1 MRNSL
6 AVLAAVSLTAGARL
20 AAQTPLATYADAF
33 ETRAGAATPAISYDV
48 RVDTARSRL
57 SIVMH
62 VERAPATVRIA
73 IPRWAPGAYRLVDF
87 AARLRAVTVV
97 TSAGERRVADSALAG
112 KPVWPAPDAPALAVP
127 GGVLEVR
134 YDVVGDSSPNNRA
147 FLRSSGALLDGPG
160 TYLYL
165 PGQTLAPARVHFDVP
180 PTWRIVTGL
189 RPTFDP
195 ASFFAPSYDVLI
207 DSPVL
212 MGDARSLA
220 VRQLDVEGVPHRVA
234 WWRRPGA
241 PAFDTAAFV
250 APIPPIVEQV
260 KRIFGWI
267 PYRDYSFLFIDGTGG
282 GLEHLNSTTIGI
294 SAAAVARDPLAH
306 VDVTAHEYFHHWN
319 VKRIRPIA
327 LGPFDYQR
335 ATRTRSLWLSE
346 GVTDY
351 FAGAIVRRAGLVTDS
366 AARDALASSIESY
379 LGNPASSV
387 LAPERSS
394 FTAWD
399 TPVVN
404 HGYSLSYYLSG
415 GLLGEILDVRLRARN
430 EASGGMDALMRRLR
444 DRYAGPRGFTDADIR
459 REASAVCG
467 CDMSSFFASYV
478 AGAKT
483 LPLDDF
489 AAALGWRL
497 VVERAP
503 ATDSGG
509 NALPDRR
516 AGIIPYGG
524 AGSAG
529 GAMGGP
535 LKLAVGDPASAWGR
549 AGLTTGDTLIAVN
562 GEPVATASGFRA
574 LLASLAIGDSVTVL
588 VRRGGERSFVVHV
601 AGYDR
606 TRVRLDEVPSPS
618 AAQLRARDRWM
629 HGESGRGR
637 PPVREDTTAAP

>member
-1 MRNSL
+1 MRIPF
-6 AVLAAVSLTAGARL
+6 AVLAAASLTGAVRL

-33 ETRAGAATPAISYDV
+33 ETRAGAATPAIRYEV
-48 RVDTARSRL
+48 RVDTVASRL

-62 VERAPATVRIA
+62 VERSPATVRIA

-97 TSAGERRVADSALAG
+97 TSTGEQRVADSALAG
-112 KPVWPAPDAPALAVP
+112 KSVWPAPNAAPLAVP
-127 GGVLEVR
+127 GGTLEIR
-134 YDVVGDSSPNNRA
+134 YEVTGDSSPNNRA
-147 FLRSSGALLDGPG
+147 FLRGSGALLDGPG

-165 PGQTLAPARVHFDVP
+165 LGQTLAPARVHFDVP
-180 PTWRIVTGL
+180 PRWRIVSGL
-189 RPTFDP
+189 RPTFDA

-212 MGDARSLA
+212 MGDARSLV
-220 VRQLDVEGVPHRVA
+220 VRELDVEGVPHRVA

-241 PAFDTAAFV
+241 APFDTAAFV
-250 APIPPIVEQV
+250 APVPAIVEQT

-294 SAAAVARDPLAH
+294 STAAIARDSLAH
-306 VDVTAHEYFHHWN
+306 LDVTAHEYFHHWN
-319 VKRIRPIA
+319 VKRIRPLA

-335 ATRTRSLWLSE
+335 VTRTRSLWLSE

-351 FAGAIVRRAGLVTDS
+351 FAGAIVRRAGLVSES

-379 LGNPASSV
+379 LGNPASAV

-399 TPVVN
+399 TPIVN

-415 GLLGEILDVRLRARN
+415 GLLGEILDVRLRSHN
-430 EASGGMDALMRRLR
+430 ERSGGMDALMRRLR
-444 DRYAGPRGFTDADIR
+444 DRYAGPHGFTDADIR

-467 CDMSSFFASYV
+467 CDMSSFFASHV
-478 AGAKT
+478 AGGKT
-483 LPLDDF
+483 LPLTDL

-503 ATDSGG
+503 AVDSGG
-509 NALPDRR
+509 NPLADRR
-516 AGIIPYGG
+516 VGIIPYGG

-529 GAMGGP
+529 GAMGGA
-535 LKLAVGDPASAWGR
+535 LKLSVSDPTSAWGR
-549 AGLTTGDTLIAVN
+549 AGLISGDTLLAVN
-562 GEPVATASGFRA
+562 ETPITSAAALRT
-574 LLASLAIGDSVTVL
+574 LLAPLAIGDSVEVR
-588 VRRGGERSFVVHV
+588 VRRGGERSFLVHIT
-601 AGYDR
+601 GYGR
-606 TRVRLDEVPSPS
+606 
-618 AAQLRARDRWM
+618 LRARLEELPSPTPAQERARERWM
-629 HGESGRGR
+629 HG
-637 PPVREDTTAAP
+637 DTTATQ

>member
-1 MRNSL
+1 MRIPL
-6 AVLAAVSLTAGARL
+6 ALVAAASLTGAARL
-20 AAQTPLATYADAF
+20 AAQAPLTTYADAF
-33 ETRAGAATPAISYDV
+33 ETRAGAATPVIRYDV
-48 RVDTARSRL
+48 RVDTGVSRL
-57 SIVMH
+57 SVLMH
-62 VERAPATVRIA
+62 IERAPATVRIA

-87 AARLRAVTVV
+87 AARLRGVTVV

-112 KPVWPAPDAPALAVP
+112 KSVWPAPNAPALAVP
-127 GGVLEVR
+127 GGTLEVR
-134 YDVVGDSSPNNRA
+134 YEIVGDSSPNNRA
-147 FLRSSGALLDGPG
+147 FLRSSGALLDGPA

-165 PGQTLAPARVHFDVP
+165 LGQTLAPARVHFDVP
-180 PTWRIVTGL
+180 SSWRIVTGL

-195 ASFFAPSYDVLI
+195 ASFFAPSYDVLV
-207 DSPVL
+207 DTPVL

-220 VRQLDVEGVPHRVA
+220 VRQLDVDGVPHRVA

-241 PAFDTAAFV
+241 APFDTAAFV
-250 APIPPIVEQV
+250 APVPAIVEQV

-294 SAAAVARDPLAH
+294 SAASIARDSLAH

-319 VKRIRPIA
+319 VKRIRPAA

-335 ATRTRSLWLSE
+335 VTRTRSLWLSE

-351 FAGAIVRRAGLVTDS
+351 FAGAIVRRAGLVS
-366 AARDALASSIESY
+366 ERAARDALASSIESY
-379 LGNPASSV
+379 LANPASAV
-387 LAPERSS
+387 LSPERSS

-415 GLLGEILDVRLRARN
+415 GLLGEILDVRLRARH

-444 DRYAGPRGFTDADIR
+444 DRYAGAHGFTDADIR

-478 AGAKT
+478 AGSRT
-483 LPLDDF
+483 LPLADL
-489 AAALGWRL
+489 ATALGWKL

-503 ATDSGG
+503 AVDSGG
-509 NALPDRR
+509 NPLPDRR
-516 AGIIPYGG
+516 IGIIPYGG

-535 LKLAVGDPASAWGR
+535 LKLSVGDPTSSWGR
-549 AGLTTGDTLIAVN
+549 AGLISGDTLVAVN
-562 GEPVATASGFRA
+562 DHPVPTVAALRA
-574 LLASLAIGDSVTVL
+574 MFAPLAIGDSVTVR

-601 AGYDR
+601 TAYDR
-606 TRVRLDEVPSPS
+606 
-618 AAQLRARDRWM
+618 LRAHLEELPSLTPAQQRARARWL
-629 HGESGRGR
+629 HG
-637 PPVREDTTAAP
+637 DTTATH

>member
-1 MRNSL
+1 MRISL
-6 AVLAAVSLTAGARL
+6 ALLAAASLSGAARL
-20 AAQTPLATYADAF
+20 VAQAPLSTYADAF
-33 ETRAGAATPAISYDV
+33 ETRAGAATPAIRYDI
-48 RVDTARSRL
+48 RVDTAASRL
-57 SIVMH
+57 SIVMR

-87 AARLRAVTVV
+87 ASRLRNVTVV
-97 TSAGERRVADSALAG
+97 TSAGETRVADSALAG
-112 KPVWPAPDAPALAVP
+112 KSVWPAPDASPLSVP
-127 GGVLEVR
+127 GGTLDVR
-134 YDVVGDSSPNNRA
+134 YEVAGDSSPNNRA
-147 FLRSSGALLDGPG
+147 FLRGSGALLDGPA

-165 PGQTLAPARVHFDVP
+165 LGHTLAPARVHLDVP
-180 PTWRIVTGL
+180 SGWRIVTGL
-189 RPTFDP
+189 RPTFDS

-220 VRQLDVEGVPHRVA
+220 VRQLEIEGVPHRVA

-241 PAFDTAAFV
+241 PAFDTTAFV
-250 APIPPIVEQV
+250 APVPRIVEQV

-282 GLEHLNSTTIGI
+282 GLEHLSSTTIGI
-294 SAAAVARDPLAH
+294 SAGAVARDSLAH

-351 FAGAIVRRAGLVTDS
+351 FASAIVRRAGLVSDS

-379 LGNPASSV
+379 LGNPASAV
-387 LAPERSS
+387 LAPEQSS

-415 GLLGEILDVRLRARN
+415 GLLGEILDVRLRARD
-430 EASGGMDALMRRLR
+430 AKSGGMDALMRRLR
-444 DRYAGPRGFTDADIR
+444 DRYAGARGFTDADIR

-467 CDMSSFFASYV
+467 CDMSSFFASHV
-478 AGAKT
+478 AGGKT
-483 LPLDDF
+483 LPLADF
-489 AAALGWRL
+489 ATALGWKL

-503 ATDSGG
+503 VVDSAG
-509 NALPDRR
+509 NPLPDRR
-516 AGIIPYGG
+516 IGIIPYGG

-529 GAMGGP
+529 GAMGSP
-535 LKLAVGDPASAWGR
+535 LKLSIGDPTSAWGR
-549 AGLTTGDTLIAVN
+549 AGLVTGDTLLSVN
-562 GEPVATASGFRA
+562 GATVANAAALRA
-574 LLASLAIGDSVTVL
+574 LLAPLAIGDSVTVRI
-588 VRRGGERSFVVHV
+588 RRGGERSFVAHLAGYERVHV
-601 AGYDR
+601 
-606 TRVRLDEVPSPS
+606 RLEELASPT
-618 AAQLRARDRWM
+618 QEQQRARERWM
-629 HGESGRGR
+629 HGD
-637 PPVREDTTAAP
+637 PYTAGALPARR

>member
-1 MRNSL
+1 
-6 AVLAAVSLTAGARL
+6 
-20 AAQTPLATYADAF
+20 
-33 ETRAGAATPAISYDV
+33 
-48 RVDTARSRL
+48 
-57 SIVMH
+57 
-62 VERAPATVRIA
+62 
-73 IPRWAPGAYRLVDF
+73 
-87 AARLRAVTVV
+87 
-97 TSAGERRVADSALAG
+97 RRVADSALAG
-112 KPVWPAPDAPALAVP
+112 KSVWPAPNAPALAVP

-147 FLRSSGALLDGPG
+147 FLRGSGALLDGPG

-165 PGQTLAPARVHFDVP
+165 LDQTLAPARVHFDVP
-180 PTWRIVTGL
+180 STWRIVTGL
-189 RPTFDP
+189 QPTLDP
-195 ASFFAPSYDVLI
+195 ASFFAPSYDVLV

-250 APIPPIVEQV
+250 APIPRVVEQV

-294 SAAAVARDPLAH
+294 SAAAVARDSLAH
-306 VDVTAHEYFHHWN
+306 LDVTAHEYFHHWN
-319 VKRIRPIA
+319 VKRIRPAA

-351 FAGAIVRRAGLVTDS
+351 FAGAIVRRAGLVADS

-379 LGNPASSV
+379 LGNPASAV

-415 GLLGEILDVRLRARN
+415 GLLGEVLDVRLRARN
-430 EASGGMDALMRRLR
+430 EGSGGMDALMRRLR
-444 DRYAGPRGFTDADIR
+444 DRYAGARGFTDPDIR

-489 AAALGWRL
+489 ATALGWRL
-497 VVERAP
+497 VVERA
-503 ATDSGG
+503 AAADSAG
-509 NALPDRR
+509 NPLPDRR
-516 AGIIPYGG
+516 VGIIPYGG

-535 LKLAVGDPASAWGR
+535 LKLSVSDPTSAWGK

-562 GEPVATASGFRA
+562 GASVATASAFRA
-574 LLASLAIGDSVTVL
+574 LLAPLAMGDSLTIL
-588 VRRGGERSFVVHV
+588 VRRGGERSFVVH
-601 AGYDR
+601 AGGYER
-606 TRVRLDEVPSPS
+606 TRVRLEELPSPTD
-618 AAQLRARDRWM
+618 AQLRARDRWM
-629 HGESGRGR
+629 HGDS
-637 PPVREDTTAAP
+637 TATH